1 MMEDYEQM
9 ELDTRKELT
18 KAVDSLAAEAVGT
31 VRRMVQN
38 CNEEPA
44 AVRNRHEAYGIA
56 SEHFSKIAAATKT
69 IKNDLG
75 TLLGTLADPNA
86 PAIEATASIRNSV
99 DAAVSVLLLA
109 AAEMDRTLDNL
120 YTAERNEDAQH
131 LTPMEEYAA
140 THYEDADPEAGDDE

>member
-18 KAVDSLAAEAVGT
+18 KAVDGLAAEAVGT
-31 VRRMVQN
+31 VRCMVRN
-38 CNEEPA
+38 CNEAPA

-56 SEHFSKIAAATKT
+56 SEHYAKIAAATKT

-86 PAIEATASIRNSV
+86 PAIEAAASIRNSV
-99 DAAVSVLLLA
+99 NAAVSILLLA

-120 YTAERNEDAQH
+120 YTAERTDSTTTH

-140 THYEDADPEAGDDE
+140 AFEDADPEDGEE

>member
-18 KAVDSLAAEAVGT
+18 KAVDGLAAEAVGT

-38 CNEEPA
+38 CNEAPA

-120 YTAERNEDAQH
+120 YTAERNEDAQR